1 MKTAIV
7 IVYIYLFYSF
17 HLTHTMIDF
26 ITSNWM
32 PLLIGLMA
40 FIKVIVNLTP
50 TEKDNAVFGK
60 IDSFINFFIVD
71 KLK

>member
-1 MKTAIV
+1 MIEFILHNWGAIT
-7 IVYIYLFYSF
+7 LA
-17 HLTHTMIDF
+17 
-26 ITSNWM
+26 
-32 PLLIGLMA
+32 LMA

-60 IDSFINFFIVD
+60 IDSIINYFIKD

>member
-1 MKTAIV
+1 MRTAID

-26 ITSNWM
+26 IT
-32 PLLIGLMA
+32 LHLAELVIGLLA

-50 TEKDNAVFGK
+50 TEEDNAVFGK
-60 IDSFINFFIVD
+60 LDTIINFFIKD